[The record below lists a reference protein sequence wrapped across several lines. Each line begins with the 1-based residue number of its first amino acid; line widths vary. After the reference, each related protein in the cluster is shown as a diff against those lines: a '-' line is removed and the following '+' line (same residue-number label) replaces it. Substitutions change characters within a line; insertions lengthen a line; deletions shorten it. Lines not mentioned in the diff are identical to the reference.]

1 MQILGSFFPSINTSS
16 LPPQLQQQTIE
27 DNNSLNNSVE
37 VCGTS
42 RKDDEEM
49 DEFNNEEIPPPPPTT
64 TNQQQQQRRASV
76 LSLNSSKTPSNI
88 RHRLL
93 SYDGHISSLNISKKQ
108 NTNQQL
114 ISSNNFLF
122 GGQHQQQSSSSK
134 SIRSQRAPIKEI
146 ISLDDPNELEK
157 FMSKGEEQCIQDMRT
172 FITQFSLRQTTVA
185 LMTGVSQPYISKLL
199 NGNHRELSLRC
210 RKNIYCWYLNCRRH
224 PEKLA
229 IFVQDH
235 PSSRLDT
242 TAEGELVPQRRERYV
257 FRPVLLRI
265 LDAYFQESPFPDT
278 SKRME
283 IANACNAHLQ
293 LDKKSTQLMPKEVVT
308 PQVVANWFA
317 NKRKEMRRRTNRGG
331 GNNGKNKIKNT
342 SKTTNNQAG
351 GSGCGISS
359 STASYSS
366 ASSTSFSPTP
376 PNSASFINKS
386 FNGNFLEDI
395 QNTQQQQQL
404 INNNTVEDLLM
415 LASQQQQQ
423 LLLLPQLLLMQQ
435 KANNNNNHL
444 LPLTPTPSSPL
455 FSSLEQQQQNTNL
468 ISPTLLE
475 QFILLQ
481 QQQQTSNTTTT
492 NIGINNNN
500 IANNSQTV
508 FPFFKNIHH
517 HQQHPQL
524 ISSSLN
530 QQTTTSPPPPPT
542 NISDL
547 AALHTAKLLEN
558 SAAIVAQNPQLLA
571 RLLEYS

>member
-1 MQILGSFFPSINTSS
+1 
-16 LPPQLQQQTIE
+16 
-27 DNNSLNNSVE
+27 
-37 VCGTS
+37 
-42 RKDDEEM
+42 
-49 DEFNNEEIPPPPPTT
+49 
-64 TNQQQQQRRASV
+64 
-76 LSLNSSKTPSNI
+76 
-88 RHRLL
+88 
-93 SYDGHISSLNISKKQ
+93 
-108 NTNQQL
+108 
-114 ISSNNFLF
+114 
-122 GGQHQQQSSSSK
+122 
-134 SIRSQRAPIKEI
+134 
-146 ISLDDPNELEK
+146 
-157 FMSKGEEQCIQDMRT
+157 MSKGEEQCIQDMRT

-331 GNNGKNKIKNT
+331 GGNNGRNKIKNN
-342 SKTTNNQAG
+342 SKTRNNQVG

-395 QNTQQQQQL
+395 QNNNNQQQL

-415 LASQQQQQ
+415 LASQQQQHQ

-435 KANNNNNHL
+435 KANNNNNL

-455 FSSLEQQQQNTNL
+455 FSSLEQQNTNL

-492 NIGINNNN
+492 NIGINNNT
-500 IANNSQTV
+500 NSQTV

-517 HQQHPQL
+517 HHQQQHPQL

-542 NISDL
+542 NLTDL

>member
-1 MQILGSFFPSINTSS
+1 
-16 LPPQLQQQTIE
+16 
-27 DNNSLNNSVE
+27 
-37 VCGTS
+37 
-42 RKDDEEM
+42 M
-49 DEFNNEEIPPPPPTT
+49 DEFNNEEIPPPPPPTT

-88 RHRLL
+88 RQRLL

-108 NTNQQL
+108 NTNHQL
-114 ISSNNFLF
+114 ISPNNFLF
-122 GGQHQQQSSSSK
+122 GGQHQQQTSSSSSSK

-293 LDKKSTQLMPKEVVT
+293 LDKKKVKPFLNLINLSKESPFPDTSKRMEIANACNAHLQLDKKSTQLMPKEVVT

-331 GNNGKNKIKNT
+331 GGGNNGKNKIRNT
-342 SKTTNNQAG
+342 SKTTNNQVG

-395 QNTQQQQQL
+395 QNNQQQQQL

-423 LLLLPQLLLMQQ
+423 QQLLLLPQLLLMQQ
-435 KANNNNNHL
+435 KVN
-444 LPLTPTPSSPL
+444 
-455 FSSLEQQQQNTNL
+455 
-468 ISPTLLE
+468 
-475 QFILLQ
+475 
-481 QQQQTSNTTTT
+481 
-492 NIGINNNN
+492 
-500 IANNSQTV
+500 
-508 FPFFKNIHH
+508 
-517 HQQHPQL
+517 
-524 ISSSLN
+524 
-530 QQTTTSPPPPPT
+530 
-542 NISDL
+542 
-547 AALHTAKLLEN
+547 
-558 SAAIVAQNPQLLA
+558 
-571 RLLEYS
+571 